1 MNMFDIF
8 SQAQNGDA
16 MRVMARQFGLDEKQ
30 VENAVDALM
39 PAFSTGFK
47 RKTSEPDGV
56 SEFFETLTRA
66 QGQTAFFD
74 DLTKAFAPEGTHI
87 GNELLGQF
95 FGSKDISRAVA
106 KQAETVSGI
115 GQDILKKMLPVIAT
129 TLMGGMAK
137 KSNENALNAASG
149 ADGNVFGKIVE
160 QMMKQGMDNMGLG
173 GGSDQRAQRQ
183 PNPIDNPLGKILE
196 QMFGGGE
203 RVAPDTTDDRGR
215 IPNPMNPDNNP
226 LGKIFRDMIEQAQKP
241 QSEPKTRSTQNPY
254 GELFGDMFETGR
266 RQQETYQQ
274 SIEQIFDQY
283 LQGMRR

>member
-1 MNMFDIF
+1 MFDIF

-16 MRVMARQFGLDEKQ
+16 MRVMARQFGLDEKT
-30 VENAVDALM
+30 VETAVEALM

-66 QGQTAFFD
+66 QGQTGFFD
-74 DLTKAFAPEGTHI
+74 DITKAFAPDGKTA

-95 FGSKDISRAVA
+95 FGSKDVSRAVA
-106 KQAETVSGI
+106 KQAEAATGI
-115 GQDILKKMLPVIAT
+115 GQEVLKQMLPVIAT

-137 KSNENALNAASG
+137 NTNNSMFNASSG
-149 ADGNVFGKIVE
+149 AGGNVFGQIVE
-160 QMMKQGMDNMGLG
+160 QMMKQGMDSMGMG
-173 GGSDQRAQRQ
+173 GATSQRAPRNS
-183 PNPIDNPLGKILE
+183 NPMENPLGKILE
-196 QMFGGGE
+196 QMFGNGE
-203 RVAPDTTDDRGR
+203 PVARDDQDDRGR

-226 LGKIFRDMIEQAQKP
+226 LGKIFRDMLEQAQQPEP
-241 QSEPKTRSTQNPY
+241 QPRNRQSQNPY
-254 GELFGDMFETGR
+254 GDLFGDMFETGR

-274 SIEQIFDQY
+274 SMEQIFDKY